1 MVKQWEIWT
10 PELRVTNSVSGV
22 GQYFEISK
30 RSHVIIQS
38 NGKAWSR
45 VEVYPTFSIKV
56 GCMFDFS
63 DYPYDQQRCAL
74 GIFTAYRMSD
84 VQLSIYYNIQPTV
97 LLGWGAQSDKRHISD
112 WKLEKV
118 STNLSY
124 YSNGK
129 FSTVRPVDPEQLD
142 ISCSELIFFLNE
154 ILLHAGWGAQSDK
167 RHISDWKLEK
177 VSTNLSY
184 YSNGKFST
192 VRPVDPE
199 QLDISWSILYTWLYL
214 KRNAFCFGLAVLLP
228 SVIAYMFVIFSFL
241 LPSPE
246 SAIYI
251 LIANLF
257 LLGIF
262 LEDLISILP
271 PTIGRAP
278 RIGWGAQSDKRHIS
292 DWKLEK
298 VSTNLSYYSNG
309 KFSTVRPVDPE
320 QLDISWSILY
330 TWLYLKRN
338 AFCFGL
344 AVLLP
349 SVIAYMFVIFSFLLP
364 SPESAIYI
372 LIANLFLLGIFLED
386 LISILPP
393 TIGRAP
399 RIAYFTGLNLVLTTF
414 AIGMQF
420 WLRYLLKAP
429 GNAFGWALHI
439 VRIKDMII
447 PNRWKF
453 EGVKATSNDEEEQFT
468 GLLYFFLNNSFCQLY
483 QFDS

>member
-1 MVKQWEIWT
+1 MQIHSFILLHYFFFCTLYCSIIVVHAQLSTEELENESAEEIANRTYVEEQTELQRTIFSKYNKRKRPVKNSSEPLDVAIHVYLMHLSVNQIEQTVTLNGHIYMTWKDEFAVWEPSEHNGVRTTMVKQWEIWT

-63 DYPYDQQRCAL
+63 DYPYDRQRCAL

-142 ISCSELIFFLNE
+142 I
-154 ILLHAGWGAQSDK
+154 
-167 RHISDWKLEK
+167 
-177 VSTNLSY
+177 T
-184 YSNGKFST
+184 
-192 VRPVDPE
+192 
-199 QLDISWSILYTWLYL
+199 WSILYTWLYL

-278 RIGWGAQSDKRHIS
+278 RI
-292 DWKLEK
+292 
-298 VSTNLSYYSNG
+298 V
-309 KFSTVRPVDPE
+309 
-320 QLDISWSILY
+320 
-330 TWLYLKRN
+330 
-338 AFCFGL
+338 
-344 AVLLP
+344 
-349 SVIAYMFVIFSFLLP
+349 
-364 SPESAIYI
+364 
-372 LIANLFLLGIFLED
+372 
-386 LISILPP
+386 
-393 TIGRAP
+393 
-399 RIAYFTGLNLVLTTF
+399 YFTGLNLVLTTF

-439 VRIKDMII
+439 VRVKDMII
-447 PNRWKF
+447 PNRWKM
-453 EGVKATSNDEEEQFT
+453 EGMKATSSDEEQQFT
-468 GLLYFFLNNSFCQLY
+468 VSNDITWRSVADSARLLAALLLLIIFFLSFIVL
-483 QFDS
+483 FI

>member
-1 MVKQWEIWT
+1 MHTLIVYMKYVRKYVSNNTIQIETQTVSVFTLRKRTDQNPHSVTDVLFVLLAIKIANRTYVEEQTELQRTIFSKYNKRKRPVKNSSEPLDVAIHVYLMHLSVNQIEQTVTLNGHIYMTWKDEFAVWEPSEHNGVRTTMVKQWEIWT

-142 ISCSELIFFLNE
+142 IS
-154 ILLHAGWGAQSDK
+154 
-167 RHISDWKLEK
+167 
-177 VSTNLSY
+177 
-184 YSNGKFST
+184 
-192 VRPVDPE
+192 
-199 QLDISWSILYTWLYL
+199 WSILYTWLYL

-278 RIGWGAQSDKRHIS
+278 RI
-292 DWKLEK
+292 
-298 VSTNLSYYSNG
+298 
-309 KFSTVRPVDPE
+309 VDAA
-320 QLDISWSILY
+320 
-330 TWLYLKRN
+330 TYL
-338 AFCFGL
+338 
-344 AVLLP
+344 
-349 SVIAYMFVIFSFLLP
+349 
-364 SPESAIYI
+364 
-372 LIANLFLLGIFLED
+372 
-386 LISILPP
+386 
-393 TIGRAP
+393 
-399 RIAYFTGLNLVLTTF
+399 
-414 AIGMQF
+414 
-420 WLRYLLKAP
+420 
-429 GNAFGWALHI
+429 
-439 VRIKDMII
+439 
-447 PNRWKF
+447 
-453 EGVKATSNDEEEQFT
+453 
-468 GLLYFFLNNSFCQLY
+468 
-483 QFDS
+483 

>member
-1 MVKQWEIWT
+1 MQIHSSTLFHHFFFCTFYCFIIVVHAQLSTEELENEAAEEIANRTYVEEQTELQRTIFSKYNKRKRPVKNSSEPLDVAIHVYLMHLSVNQIEQTVTLNGHIYMTWKDEFAVWEPSEHNGVRTTMVKQWEIWT

-97 LLGWGAQSDKRHISD
+97 LL
-112 WKLEKV
+112 
-118 STNLSY
+118 
-124 YSNGK
+124 
-129 FSTVRPVDPEQLD
+129 
-142 ISCSELIFFLNE
+142 
-154 ILLHAGWGAQSDK
+154 
-167 RHISDWKLEK
+167 
-177 VSTNLSY
+177 
-184 YSNGKFST
+184 
-192 VRPVDPE
+192 
-199 QLDISWSILYTWLYL
+199 
-214 KRNAFCFGLAVLLP
+214 
-228 SVIAYMFVIFSFL
+228 
-241 LPSPE
+241 
-246 SAIYI
+246 
-251 LIANLF
+251 
-257 LLGIF
+257 
-262 LEDLISILP
+262 
-271 PTIGRAP
+271 
-278 RIGWGAQSDKRHIS
+278 GWGAQSDKRHIS

-453 EGVKATSNDEEEQFT
+453 EGVKATSNDEEQQFT
-468 GLLYFFLNNSFCQLY
+468 VTNDITWRSVADSARLLAALLFLIIFLLSFIAL
-483 QFDS
+483 FI

>member
-1 MVKQWEIWT
+1 MQIHSSTLLHHFFFCTFYCFIIVVHAQLSTEELENEAAEEIANRTYVEEQTELQRTIFSKYNKRKRPVKNSSEPLDVAIHVYLMHLSVNQIEQTVTLNGHIYMTWKDEFAVWEPSEHNGVRTTMVKQWEIWT

-97 LLGWGAQSDKRHISD
+97 LL
-112 WKLEKV
+112 
-118 STNLSY
+118 
-124 YSNGK
+124 
-129 FSTVRPVDPEQLD
+129 
-142 ISCSELIFFLNE
+142 
-154 ILLHAGWGAQSDK
+154 
-167 RHISDWKLEK
+167 
-177 VSTNLSY
+177 
-184 YSNGKFST
+184 
-192 VRPVDPE
+192 
-199 QLDISWSILYTWLYL
+199 
-214 KRNAFCFGLAVLLP
+214 
-228 SVIAYMFVIFSFL
+228 
-241 LPSPE
+241 
-246 SAIYI
+246 
-251 LIANLF
+251 
-257 LLGIF
+257 
-262 LEDLISILP
+262 
-271 PTIGRAP
+271 
-278 RIGWGAQSDKRHIS
+278 GWGAQSDKRHIS

-453 EGVKATSNDEEEQFT
+453 EGVKATSNDEEQQFT
-468 GLLYFFLNNSFCQLY
+468 VTNDITWRSVADSARLLAALLFLIIFLLSFIAL
-483 QFDS
+483 FI